1 MILKKGIIVE
11 TVNDKTHT
19 REMTEDEIKGML
31 GHLRFNTGMSLPDQL
46 IHDFM
51 SETRILPTFKKCM
64 HFNRD
69 DFNEMVKPLKPRKKS
84 FVKPNKPNKL
94 NKPTKL
100 NKMKRSKARSNPKKA
115 RAKKTRKRV

>member
-1 MILKKGIIVE
+1 MILRKGVIVE
-11 TVNDKTHT
+11 TVNDKTQT

-51 SETRILPTFKKCM
+51 SESRILPTFKKCM

-69 DFNEMVKPLKPRKKS
+69 DFNQMIQPLKHKKKPRPRRK
-84 FVKPNKPNKL
+84 
-94 NKPTKL
+94 
-100 NKMKRSKARSNPKKA
+100 SKAKA
-115 RAKKTRKRV
+115 KAGSETNVKVKGKAKTKGKKTRKRR

>member
-1 MILKKGIIVE
+1 MILRKGVIVE
-11 TVNDKTHT
+11 TVNDKTQT

-51 SETRILPTFKKCM
+51 SESRILPTFKKCM

-69 DFNEMVKPLKPRKKS
+69 DFNQMIQPLKHKKKPRPRRK
-84 FVKPNKPNKL
+84 
-94 NKPTKL
+94 
-100 NKMKRSKARSNPKKA
+100 SKAKPETNVKTKGK
-115 RAKKTRKRV
+115 KKTRKRM

>member
-1 MILKKGIIVE
+1 MILRKGVIVE
-11 TVNDKTHT
+11 TVNDKTQT

-51 SETRILPTFKKCM
+51 SESRILPTFKKCM

-69 DFNEMVKPLKPRKKS
+69 DFNQMVQPLKPKKKPKPKRK
-84 FVKPNKPNKL
+84 
-94 NKPTKL
+94 
-100 NKMKRSKARSNPKKA
+100 SKAKAKAGSETKPKVRGKGK
-115 RAKKTRKRV
+115 KKTRKRI

>member
-1 MILKKGIIVE
+1 MILRKGVIVE
-11 TVNDKTHT
+11 TVNDKTQT

-51 SETRILPTFKKCM
+51 SESRILPTFKKCM

-69 DFNEMVKPLKPRKKS
+69 DFNHMIQPLKHKKKPKPKRKTKAKPETNAKANVKS
-84 FVKPNKPNKL
+84 KGK
-94 NKPTKL
+94 
-100 NKMKRSKARSNPKKA
+100 
-115 RAKKTRKRV
+115 KKTRKRM

>member
-1 MILKKGIIVE
+1 MILRKGVIVE
-11 TVNDKTHT
+11 TVNDKTQT

-51 SETRILPTFKKCM
+51 SESRILPTFKKCM

-69 DFNEMVKPLKPRKKS
+69 DFNQMIQPLKHKKKPKPKRK
-84 FVKPNKPNKL
+84 
-94 NKPTKL
+94 
-100 NKMKRSKARSNPKKA
+100 SKAKPVAKPETNA
-115 RAKKTRKRV
+115 RVRGKGKKKTRKRV

>member
-1 MILKKGIIVE
+1 MILRKGVIVE
-11 TVNDKTHT
+11 TVNDKTQT

-51 SETRILPTFKKCM
+51 SESRILPTFKKCM

-69 DFNEMVKPLKPRKKS
+69 DFNQMIQPLKHKKKPRPRRKTKAKAETN
-84 FVKPNKPNKL
+84 VKGKAK
-94 NKPTKL
+94 TKG
-100 NKMKRSKARSNPKKA
+100 K
-115 RAKKTRKRV
+115 KKTRKRM

>member
-11 TVNDKTHT
+11 TVNDKRHT

-51 SETRILPTFKKCM
+51 SESRILPTFKKCM

-84 FVKPNKPNKL
+84 LLKPNKP
-94 NKPTKL
+94 
-100 NKMKRSKARSNPKKA
+100 NKMKRSKARSKPKKA
-115 RAKKTRKRV
+115 RAKTRKRV

>member
-1 MILKKGIIVE
+1 MILRKGVIVE
-11 TVNDKTHT
+11 TVNDKTQT

-51 SETRILPTFKKCM
+51 SESRILPTFKKCM

-69 DFNEMVKPLKPRKKS
+69 DFNQMIQPLKHKKKPRPRRKS
-84 FVKPNKPNKL
+84 KVKGKPGL
-94 NKPTKL
+94 KPETNVKTKA
-100 NKMKRSKARSNPKKA
+100 KGK
-115 RAKKTRKRV
+115 KKTRKRM

>member
-11 TVNDKTHT
+11 TVNDKTMT

-51 SETRILPTFKKCM
+51 SESRILPTFKKCM

-69 DFNEMVKPLKPRKKS
+69 DFNKMIKPLKPRKKQPKA
-84 FVKPNKPNKL
+84 KPKS
-94 NKPTKL
+94 
-100 NKMKRSKARSNPKKA
+100 KMKKRSDRPKAVKRSTVKRRSVKRSN
-115 RAKKTRKRV
+115 RKRV

>member
-1 MILKKGIIVE
+1 MILRKGVIVE
-11 TVNDKTHT
+11 TVNDNTQT

-51 SETRILPTFKKCM
+51 SESRILPTFKKCM

-69 DFNEMVKPLKPRKKS
+69 DFNHMVHPLKHKKKPKPKRKTKAVAKPVAK
-84 FVKPNKPNKL
+84 VKGKGK
-94 NKPTKL
+94 
-100 NKMKRSKARSNPKKA
+100 
-115 RAKKTRKRV
+115 KKTRKRM

>member
-1 MILKKGIIVE
+1 ME
-11 TVNDKTHT
+11 TVNDKTQT

-51 SETRILPTFKKCM
+51 SESRILPTFKKCM

-69 DFNEMVKPLKPRKKS
+69 DFNHMVHPLKHKKKPKPKRKTKAVAKA
-84 FVKPNKPNKL
+84 FAKVKGKGK
-94 NKPTKL
+94 
-100 NKMKRSKARSNPKKA
+100 
-115 RAKKTRKRV
+115 KKTRKRM

>member
-1 MILKKGIIVE
+1 MILRKGVIVE
-11 TVNDKTHT
+11 TVNDKTQT

-51 SETRILPTFKKCM
+51 SESRILPTFKKCM

-69 DFNEMVKPLKPRKKS
+69 DFNHMVHPLKHKKKPKPKRKTKAVAKPVAK
-84 FVKPNKPNKL
+84 VKGKGK
-94 NKPTKL
+94 
-100 NKMKRSKARSNPKKA
+100 
-115 RAKKTRKRV
+115 KKTRKRM

>member
-1 MILKKGIIVE
+1 MILRKGVIVE
-11 TVNDKTHT
+11 TVNDKTQT

-51 SETRILPTFKKCM
+51 SESRILPTFKKCM

-69 DFNEMVKPLKPRKKS
+69 DFNQMIQPLKHKKKPRPRRKTK
-84 FVKPNKPNKL
+84 VKGKPGL
-94 NKPTKL
+94 
-100 NKMKRSKARSNPKKA
+100 KAETNVKGKA
-115 RAKKTRKRV
+115 KTNGKKKTRKRR

>member
-1 MILKKGIIVE
+1 MILRKGVIVE
-11 TVNDKTHT
+11 TVNDKTQT

-51 SETRILPTFKKCM
+51 SESRILPTFKKCM

-69 DFNEMVKPLKPRKKS
+69 DFNQMIQPLKHKKKPRPRRK
-84 FVKPNKPNKL
+84 
-94 NKPTKL
+94 
-100 NKMKRSKARSNPKKA
+100 SKAKPETNAKVKGKGK
-115 RAKKTRKRV
+115 KKTRKRM

>member
-1 MILKKGIIVE
+1 MILRKGVIVE
-11 TVNDKTHT
+11 TVNDKTQT

-51 SETRILPTFKKCM
+51 SESRILPTFKKCM

-69 DFNEMVKPLKPRKKS
+69 DFNQMIQPLKHKKKPRPRRKTKAKAETN
-84 FVKPNKPNKL
+84 VKGKAK
-94 NKPTKL
+94 TKG
-100 NKMKRSKARSNPKKA
+100 K
-115 RAKKTRKRV
+115 KKTRKRV

>member
-1 MILKKGIIVE
+1 MILRKGVIVE
-11 TVNDKTHT
+11 TVNDKTQT

-51 SETRILPTFKKCM
+51 SESRILPTFKKCM

-69 DFNEMVKPLKPRKKS
+69 DFNQMIQPLKHKKKPKPKRK
-84 FVKPNKPNKL
+84 
-94 NKPTKL
+94 
-100 NKMKRSKARSNPKKA
+100 SKAFAKPVAKA
-115 RAKKTRKRV
+115 KSKGKKKTRKRM

>member
-1 MILKKGIIVE
+1 MILRKGVIVE
-11 TVNDKTHT
+11 TVNDKTQT

-51 SETRILPTFKKCM
+51 SESRILPTFKKCM

-69 DFNEMVKPLKPRKKS
+69 DFNQMVQPLKPKKKPKPKRK
-84 FVKPNKPNKL
+84 
-94 NKPTKL
+94 
-100 NKMKRSKARSNPKKA
+100 SKAKA
-115 RAKKTRKRV
+115 KAGSETKPETKVKGKGKKKTRKRM

>member
-1 MILKKGIIVE
+1 MILRKGVIVE
-11 TVNDKTHT
+11 TVNDKTQT

-51 SETRILPTFKKCM
+51 SESRILPTFKKCM

-69 DFNEMVKPLKPRKKS
+69 DFNQMIQPLKHKKKPRPRRK
-84 FVKPNKPNKL
+84 
-94 NKPTKL
+94 
-100 NKMKRSKARSNPKKA
+100 SKAKSETKPKVK
-115 RAKKTRKRV
+115 RGKGKKKTRKRM